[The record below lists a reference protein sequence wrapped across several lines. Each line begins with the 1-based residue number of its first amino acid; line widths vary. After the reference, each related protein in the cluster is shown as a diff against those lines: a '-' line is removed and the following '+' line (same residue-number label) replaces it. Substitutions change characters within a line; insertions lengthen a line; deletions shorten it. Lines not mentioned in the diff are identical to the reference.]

1 MFGFAKK
8 GPKWTEIADV
18 VVLGTGGA
26 GLVAAISA
34 HDTGARVVVLE
45 KSDRV
50 GGTTAVSGGVVWVP
64 NNPHMPGAGVGDSR
78 DEALGYIR
86 LIAAGRAD
94 ESLLGV
100 FLDSA
105 LEMLAHLES
114 KTPVKF
120 QAVPNYADYHPEHPG
135 GKPGARSLETELFDT
150 NDLGEWK
157 EKLRRSPIFGG
168 TPMTVVEATSWGVFS
183 SPLSLP
189 YAELGKRFKQGK
201 VSGGASL
208 IGRLLKACLDRG
220 VPPRLESRAQE
231 LVTDDS
237 GRVIGV
243 KVTSKAGESLI
254 QARKGVVLATGGFEW
269 DAALAAAFLTGI
281 PTHPN
286 SPVTNTGDGLRMA
299 MAQGADLANMNEA
312 WWCPSIDVPGEQYE
326 GRQLHRGDFA
336 VRALPHSIVVNRSGR
351 RFTNE
356 AHNYNDM
363 MKPFFDWDP
372 VAYGP
377 KNLPAFLIV
386 DQQFLDKY
394 LFITSVPGMKPPEFV
409 TRAET
414 LNQLAVALGID
425 PAGLAAEVSRFNGY
439 ARDGRDPDFRRG
451 ESLYDHFYGDPKQQP
466 NPNLGALEKAPF
478 YAVPMYPGTIGTK
491 GGPRTNAHGQVL
503 RVSGQ
508 PVDGLYAA
516 GNVAAGIFGPG
527 YPGAGATI
535 GAAMTFGF
543 LAGRHAARQAPV
555 G

>member
-1 MFGFAKK
+1 
-8 GPKWTEIADV
+8 
-18 VVLGTGGA
+18 
-26 GLVAAISA
+26 
-34 HDTGARVVVLE
+34 
-45 KSDRV
+45 
-50 GGTTAVSGGVVWVP
+50 
-64 NNPHMPGAGVGDSR
+64 
-78 DEALGYIR
+78 
-86 LIAAGRAD
+86 
-94 ESLLGV
+94 
-100 FLDSA
+100 
-105 LEMLAHLES
+105 
-114 KTPVKF
+114 
-120 QAVPNYADYHPEHPG
+120 
-135 GKPGARSLETELFDT
+135 
-150 NDLGEWK
+150 
-157 EKLRRSPIFGG
+157 
-168 TPMTVVEATSWGVFS
+168 
-183 SPLSLP
+183 
-189 YAELGKRFKQGK
+189 
-201 VSGGASL
+201 
-208 IGRLLKACLDRG
+208 
-220 VPPRLESRAQE
+220 
-231 LVTDDS
+231 
-237 GRVIGV
+237 
-243 KVTSKAGESLI
+243 
-254 QARKGVVLATGGFEW
+254 
-269 DAALAAAFLTGI
+269 
-281 PTHPN
+281 
-286 SPVTNTGDGLRMA
+286 
-299 MAQGADLANMNEA
+299 MNEA

-414 LNQLAVALGID
+414 LDQLAVALGID